1 MRASTANLNDNH
13 IEPPPHP
20 GPSGIHASTDI
31 WKAKPSDPS
40 AQAGPSGVRA
50 STPIWKDKS
59 IAPPAQAGTSG
70 IRASTA
76 ASKYCCSC
84 KRDVPARNFSAHLRS
99 LSHKAHEWETLD
111 ESVKICRTAFGGK
124 IDQQIHSPGVIKI
137 SHFTKLL

>member
-59 IAPPAQAGTSG
+59 IAPPAQAALAEFGH
-70 IRASTA
+70 RQLPRSTVA
-76 ASKYCCSC
+76 A
-84 KRDVPARNFSAHLRS
+84 VN
-99 LSHKAHEWETLD
+99 ETFQP
-111 ESVKICRTAFGGK
+111 ETFQPTCEVYR
-124 IDQQIHSPGVIKI
+124 
-137 SHFTKLL
+137 TKLTNGRRWMNQ